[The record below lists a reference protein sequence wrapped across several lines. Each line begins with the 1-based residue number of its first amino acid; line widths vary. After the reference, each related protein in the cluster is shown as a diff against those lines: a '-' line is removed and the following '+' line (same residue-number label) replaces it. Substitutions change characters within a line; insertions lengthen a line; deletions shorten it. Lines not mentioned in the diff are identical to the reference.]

1 MSTCSGVWE
10 CENVFFTLFFCFVLF
25 YWRQQLWSI
34 TIGVSWSCVWLATDN
49 FFCSQSTDPGRQLAT
64 SSSYSNSHLT
74 SIILMQH
81 LGCQAFNSETL
92 LARLAKI
99 QSNNL
104 YPSLCSFIRAQR
116 ASEKMFSLYS
126 DNCGLCHLTRPQEAS
141 TCGIQ
146 TDVPINKSDYFT
158 CTQLARPSS
167 SRQVLCLLTNNKI
180 KCFPCVSLY

>member
-1 MSTCSGVWE
+1 MYSS
-10 CENVFFTLFFCFVLF
+10 LFFFVLF
-25 YWRQQLWSI
+25 CFIDASSYDPSPLVSAEVVFGSQLI
-34 TIGVSWSCVWLATDN
+34 
-49 FFCSQSTDPGRQLAT
+49 FFSCSQSTDPGRQLAT

-92 LARLAKI
+92 FARLAKL

-116 ASEKMFSLYS
+116 ASEKMFSLFS

-141 TCGIQ
+141 TCGIL
-146 TDVPINKSDYFT
+146 TDVSINKSDYFT
-158 CTQLARPSS
+158 
-167 SRQVLCLLTNNKI
+167 
-180 KCFPCVSLY
+180 

>member
-1 MSTCSGVWE
+1 MYSSL
-10 CENVFFTLFFCFVLF
+10 FFFLFCFVLLTPAAMIHHH
-25 YWRQQLWSI
+25 WCQLKLCLARNWSF
-34 TIGVSWSCVWLATDN
+34 V
-49 FFCSQSTDPGRQLAT
+49 FCSQSTDPGRQLAT

-92 LARLAKI
+92 FTRLAKL

-116 ASEKMFSLYS
+116 ASEKMFSLSS

-141 TCGIQ
+141 TCGIR
-146 TDVPINKSDYFT
+146 TDVSINKSDYFT

-167 SRQVLCLLTNNKI
+167 SRQVLCLLTKNKI
-180 KCFPCVSLY
+180 KCFLCALYIKRL